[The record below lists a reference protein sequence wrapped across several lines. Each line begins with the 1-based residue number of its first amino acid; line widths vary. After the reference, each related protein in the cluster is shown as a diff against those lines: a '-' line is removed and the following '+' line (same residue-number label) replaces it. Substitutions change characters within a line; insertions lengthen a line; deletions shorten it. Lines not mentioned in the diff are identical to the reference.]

1 MQIDQFSTFVIFRR
15 TNIYLDIPNNS
26 DTLIQRYTIIKLG
39 SILRIIK
46 YLVQIINWNQVRLWN
61 QMLNSEN

>member
-39 SILRIIK
+39 PILRIIK